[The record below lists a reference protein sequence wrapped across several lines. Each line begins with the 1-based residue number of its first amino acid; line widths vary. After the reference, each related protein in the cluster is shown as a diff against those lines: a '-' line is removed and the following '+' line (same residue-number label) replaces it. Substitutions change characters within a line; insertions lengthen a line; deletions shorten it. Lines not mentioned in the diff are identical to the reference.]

1 MQNWHHFFPL
11 PQQQSS
17 NLPVQECMSHGN
29 KHQKALC
36 LSFFL
41 TRNQQ
46 IQFKVFAYE
55 SERSRIHTFQPLE
68 IGGAQLVDAPGSVRV
83 AVVPAELLQE
93 LLALRHLP
101 PTTPQIPIS
110 SSETEQLDQIKL
122 GENLEGAILLALG
135 FGTSEIGGD
144 YRHIGW
150 DGVSVSP
157 PVQDDAE

>member
-1 MQNWHHFFPL
+1 MHNWHHFFPL

-36 LSFFL
+36 LSLFL

-93 LLALRHLP
+93 LLLALRHLP
-101 PTTPQIPIS
+101 PATPQIAIS
-110 SSETEQLDQIKL
+110 SSEPEQHDQIKL
-122 GENLEGAILLALG
+122 GENLKGAIL
-135 FGTSEIGGD
+135 IGPGIR
-144 YRHIGW
+144 YW
-150 DGVSVSP
+150 
-157 PVQDDAE
+157 